1 MFRVAIIGG
10 ETATEFN
17 IFKQKCIFYLK
28 NKAKEGGGITIL
40 TTGDEYVD
48 KFAKQFNIDTQFF
61 ISNWKL
67 YGKNALKKR
76 NEELLEKCDALIYFN
91 DGIKDNKM
99 IYDLAQKFGLSTRIV
114 NL

>member
-1 MFRVAIIGG
+1 MFRVAIVGG
-10 ETATEFN
+10 ENATEFN

-28 NKAKEGGGITIL
+28 NKAKEKGGITIL

-48 KFAKQFNIDTQFF
+48 KFAKLYNIDTQFF
-61 ISNWKL
+61 ITNWKL

-76 NEELLEKCDALIYFN
+76 NAEMLEKCDALIYFN
-91 DGIKDNKM
+91 DGIKDHQV
-99 IYDLAQKFGLSTRIV
+99 IYELAQKSGINTRIV